1 MTKAFISAVIQGS
14 LRANDDE
21 TRTPG
26 KLHLRVKKVYIDHA
40 HDFTIPHRGC
50 VR

>member
-1 MTKAFISAVIQGS
+1 MA

-26 KLHLRVKKVYIDHA
+26 KLHLGVRKVYIDHA
-40 HDFTIPHRGC
+40 HDFPISN
-50 VR
+50 